1 MNHLITLN
9 LIFQVNITEQLKEL
23 EIPVILLKPQSKS
36 ACDNHSKQN
45 KQKVIVKPTIN
56 KANSKVEDSEKES
69 IAEKTKNLQENS
81 KVNNIDKVNSVHDTN
96 NLEDRNKV
104 IKEGKE
110 KEKLIKKKS
119 DKVYWTFAR

>member
-1 MNHLITLN
+1 MNHLIILN
-9 LIFQVNITEQLKEL
+9 IIFQVNITEQLKEL
-23 EIPVILLKPQSKS
+23 EIPVILLKPQSNS

-69 IAEKTKNLQENS
+69 IAETKNLQENS
-81 KVNNIDKVNSVHDTN
+81 KVNNIDKGNSVHDTN
-96 NLEDRNKV
+96 NLADRNKV

-119 DKVYWTFAR
+119 DKVYGTFAR